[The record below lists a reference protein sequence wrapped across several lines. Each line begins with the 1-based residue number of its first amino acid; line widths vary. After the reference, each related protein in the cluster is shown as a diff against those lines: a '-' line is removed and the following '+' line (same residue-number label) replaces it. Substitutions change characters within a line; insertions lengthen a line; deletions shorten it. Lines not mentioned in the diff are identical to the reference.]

1 MNNSQQRG
9 TTGRSQV
16 RRAEL
21 IAIGRKLFADT
32 SYDALS
38 MDDIAKHAGVAK
50 GLIYYYFKS
59 KRGYY
64 LAIVEDSVAEL
75 VARAAGESE
84 LPNAQR
90 VRTTVD
96 GYLYYAEHHQA
107 AYRTIVTG
115 GVGSDSEVLAIRD
128 AVREELIATIAEGAY
143 GRREIP
149 PIARLALVG
158 WLAGVEGST
167 LDWIGPGEVP
177 AQVPAQVPAKASAQD
192 CAESSAESFGD
203 SPAET
208 SAETSGPGPERAAEH
223 VLAQA
228 REGRGPGAPGQSG
241 HPGRAEFG
249 ALLVRTLRATLTVI
263 EEFAPECP
271 APPVPEDDLGP
282 VTGSP

>member
-75 VARAAGESE
+75 VARAGDESE
-84 LPNAQR
+84 RPNAER
-90 VRTTVD
+90 VRGTID
-96 GYLYYAEHHQA
+96 GYLHYAEHHQA

-128 AVREELIATIAEGAY
+128 AVREELMATIAEGAY
-143 GRREIP
+143 GHRAVP

-167 LDWIGPGEVP
+167 LDWIGSPEPPPG
-177 AQVPAQVPAKASAQD
+177 A
-192 CAESSAESFGD
+192 
-203 SPAET
+203 
-208 SAETSGPGPERAAEH
+208 
-223 VLAQA
+223 
-228 REGRGPGAPGQSG
+228 GPGAAVRPD
-241 HPGRAEFG
+241 RTEFG

-263 EEFAPECP
+263 EEFVPECS
-271 APPVPEDDLGP
+271 APPVPGEDPVP

>member
-32 SYDALS
+32 SYDALN

-75 VARAAGESE
+75 VARAGGESDV
-84 LPNAQR
+84 PNAER
-90 VRTTVD
+90 VRGTID
-96 GYLYYAEHHQA
+96 GYLHYAEHHQA

-128 AVREELIATIAEGAY
+128 AVREELIAAIAEGAY
-143 GRREIP
+143 GRRTVP
-149 PIARLALVG
+149 PLARLALVG
-158 WLAGVEGST
+158 WLSGVEGST
-167 LDWIGPGEVP
+167 LDWIG
-177 AQVPAQVPAKASAQD
+177 SAD
-192 CAESSAESFGD
+192 GLPD
-203 SPAET
+203 GLPD
-208 SAETSGPGPERAAEH
+208 GP
-223 VLAQA
+223 L
-228 REGRGPGAPGQSG
+228 GAPGR
-241 HPGRAEFG
+241 PDRAGFG

-263 EEFAPECP
+263 EEFVPECP
-271 APPVPEDDLGP
+271 APPAAEDELRGSDQRGGGLRGDDLAP
-282 VTGSP
+282 VTGSA